1 MKNEWVDT
9 LAGSV
14 RVKAE
19 GKGIERLINA
29 CVRQGIAV
37 WNVKKHSRETATFFI
52 KLSDVKRFR
61 HIARQSEC
69 KLSFVGRRGLPF
81 FWRRAR
87 RNSGFGL
94 GLLLFAAIVFLL
106 SNVVWSIDIEGASPE
121 TEHQIVRELKRMG
134 VERGVFQF
142 LLDDPETLQ
151 RKLTERIHDITWVGV
166 EWEGTL
172 LHFRVVEKEIPEPK
186 EPIPPRHLVAKK
198 EAVIADLFVEEGQ
211 PLVSVNDY
219 VQKGQL
225 LVSGVIGA
233 EGRTKFVPAT
243 GKVLGET
250 WYKSTVVLPLETTF
264 HVLTGAFAERH
275 YIAMGRFSLPI
286 WGWEKPA
293 FAHTVIETKK
303 RPFRFWKWDLPVYY
317 ERVTIREAEEVKR
330 SYTWEEAF
338 AEAKKIARRELRA
351 KLPEEAVI
359 RGEKVLHQTKEN
371 GKVRVE
377 LHYEVIEN
385 IAVPQPIVQ
394 GD

>member
-14 RVKAE
+14 RVKVR

-29 CVRQGIAV
+29 CVRQGMAV
-37 WNVKKHSRETATFFI
+37 WNVKKHSADTVTFFI
-52 KLSDVKRFR
+52 RLSDVKQLR
-61 HIARQSEC
+61 HIARKSGC
-69 KLSFVGRRGLPF
+69 KLSFVGRTGLPF
-81 FWRRAR
+81 FWRRVW
-87 RNSGFGL
+87 RNSGFWL
-94 GLLLFAAIVFLL
+94 GLLVFLAGVFLL
-106 SNVVWSIDIEGASPE
+106 SNVVWNIDIEGATPE

-134 VERGVFQF
+134 VERGAFQF

-151 RKLTERIHDITWVGV
+151 KKLTERIRDITWVGV
-166 EWEGTL
+166 EWKGTS
-172 LHFRVVEKEIPEPK
+172 LHFQVVEKEIPEPK
-186 EPIPPRHLVAKK
+186 QPLPPRHLVAKK
-198 EAVIADLFVEEGQ
+198 EAVVADLFVEEGQ

-225 LVSGVIGA
+225 LVSGIIGA
-233 EGRTKFVPAT
+233 EGRTKFVPAN
-243 GKVLGET
+243 GKVFGET

-264 HVLTGAFAERH
+264 HVLTGKAMARH
-275 YIAMGRFSLPI
+275 YIGIGRLSIPV
-286 WGWEKPA
+286 WGWEKPP
-293 FAHTVIETKK
+293 FSHMVVEREK
-303 RPFRFWKWDLPVYY
+303 RPFRFWKWDLPFYY
-317 ERVTIREAEEVKR
+317 ERVIIREAEAVKR

-338 AEAKKIARRELRA
+338 AEARRIARRELRA
-351 KLPEEAVI
+351 KLPEEAAI
-359 RGEKVLHQTKEN
+359 RGEKVLHQEKEN

>member
-14 RVKAE
+14 RVKAR

-37 WNVKKHSRETATFFI
+37 WNVKKHSADTATFFI
-52 KLSDVKRFR
+52 KLSDVKRLR
-61 HIARQSEC
+61 HVARQSEC
-69 KLSFVGRRGLPF
+69 KLSFVGRTGLPF
-81 FWRRAR
+81 FWRQAW
-87 RNSGFGL
+87 RNSGFWL
-94 GLLLFAAIVFLL
+94 GLLLFIAMVFLL
-106 SNVVWSIDIEGASPE
+106 SNIVWKIEIKGAAPE
-121 TEHQIVRELKRMG
+121 TEHQIARELKRMG

-151 RKLTERIHDITWVGV
+151 KKLTERVPDITWVGV
-166 EWEGTL
+166 EWKGTS

-186 EPIPPRHLVAKK
+186 KPIPPRHLVAKK

-225 LVSGVIGA
+225 LVSGIIGA
-233 EGRTKFVPAT
+233 EGRTKFVPAS
-243 GKVLGET
+243 GKVFGET

-264 HVLTGAFAERH
+264 HVLTGKFTERH
-275 YIAMGRFSLPI
+275 YVGIGRLLIPV
-286 WGWEKPA
+286 WGWKKPV
-293 FAHTVIETKK
+293 FAHTIVETEK
-303 RPFRFWKWDLPVYY
+303 RPFRFWKWDLPLYY
-317 ERVTIREAEEVKR
+317 ERITIREAEEVKR
-330 SYTWEEAF
+330 RYTWEEAF
-338 AEAKKIARRELRA
+338 AEAKEIARRELRA
-351 KLPEEAVI
+351 KLPEEAAI
-359 RGEKVLHQTKEN
+359 RSEKVLHQAKEN